1 MYISFVY
8 FFDDETNITN
18 MLYYNGFVIIFIKI
32 YTEFPSVDVQE
43 KLIRLGLK
51 VKELREEKGLS
62 QTELAYKIGKDQ
74 PSINRLEK
82 GKVNPSIIYLL
93 QICEGLEISIEE
105 LFNSL

>member
-1 MYISFVY
+1 M
-8 FFDDETNITN
+8 
-18 MLYYNGFVIIFIKI
+18 
-32 YTEFPSVDVQE
+32 DVQG
-43 KLIRLGLK
+43 KLIKLGLK

-93 QICEGLEISIEE
+93 EICEGLEISIIE
-105 LFNSL
+105 LFKPV